1 MAFLKTKLC
10 EQTGSVL
17 NGHGGGQKIIKTLFL
32 IVMFII
38 SVCGIGMLAGFV
50 AEMIGRTTI
59 HKDENGKSTD
69 SDGLK
74 VFFRCLGAGVQLMMC
89 QILCHYLYDISG
101 VMDWFVFNK
110 VSKGFLINSI
120 KRAFKDMSNK
130 DYNPLFE
137 KIVVNNRGEIAFID
151 DYEYTDDLP
160 ANPEGR
166 QADDRKQNLQDK
178 DPIGENNKSV
188 RVPPDDGRATVL

>member
-32 IVMFII
+32 LIMFII

-101 VMDWFVFNK
+101 IMDWFVFNK

-137 KIVVNNRGEIAFID
+137 KIVVNNRGEIDFVD
-151 DYEYTDDLP
+151 DYESPDLP
-160 ANPEGR
+160 ADREGR
-166 QADDRKQNLQDK
+166 QADKREQDLQDTISPNK
-178 DPIGENNKSV
+178 QSDPD
-188 RVPPDDGRATVL
+188 PPDLNNNATVL